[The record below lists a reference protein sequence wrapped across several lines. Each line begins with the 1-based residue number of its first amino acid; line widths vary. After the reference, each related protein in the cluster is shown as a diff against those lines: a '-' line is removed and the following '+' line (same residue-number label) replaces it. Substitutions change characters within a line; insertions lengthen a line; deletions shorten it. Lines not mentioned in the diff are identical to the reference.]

1 MQNNAFLYFDGAS
14 KQTFLSASFL
24 LDYMREKKIEHM
36 DETLDCVHHASGFYG
51 ILN

>member
-1 MQNNAFLYFDGAS
+1 MCFNILTILAS
-14 KQTFLSASFL
+14 RLFLSVSFL
-24 LDYMREKKIEHM
+24 LDHMREKKIEHM